1 MHSTTPERT
10 AGWLAPLLFAMLC
23 APAVQAQSA
32 APIELTAERAEV
44 NQAEGVSTYRGN
56 VVVTR
61 GPMRMTG
68 DVMVVHTDAQGQLAR
83 LEMQGAP
90 ATWRERR
97 PGEPT
102 RRAEAPRIVYYTA
115 DPERIVLSGGG
126 RLWQGENR
134 VAGET
139 ITHYPAEGRTIADGD
154 GTDGGRVS
162 ATVQPRSDADAEAP
176 SQ

>member
-83 LEMQGAP
+83 LEMQGTP
-90 ATWRERR
+90 ATWRERFHRLGPLRLAGPCYLRGWSPHVPWRHHR
-97 PGEPT
+97 PHRPC
-102 RRAEAPRIVYYTA
+102 
-115 DPERIVLSGGG
+115 GGG
-126 RLWQGENR
+126 WL
-134 VAGET
+134 
-139 ITHYPAEGRTIADGD
+139 GD
-154 GTDGGRVS
+154 GESPLPWDW
-162 ATVQPRSDADAEAP
+162 QW
-176 SQ
+176 